1 MLFNTNF
8 NIFAR
13 RNENYENNEYLHAMV
28 VQSGCDMQ
36 SEWSIK
42 YFYKTFILDTKLLL
56 QILSYKGTTH
66 I

>member
-28 VQSGCDMQ
+28 VKSDK
-36 SEWSIK
+36 E
-42 YFYKTFILDTKLLL
+42 
-56 QILSYKGTTH
+56 KGNYLV
-66 I
+66 